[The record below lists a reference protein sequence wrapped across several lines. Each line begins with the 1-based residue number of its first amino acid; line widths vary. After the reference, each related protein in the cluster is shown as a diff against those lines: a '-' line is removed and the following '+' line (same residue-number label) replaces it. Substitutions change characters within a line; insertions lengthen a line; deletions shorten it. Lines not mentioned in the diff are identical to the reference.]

1 MIFEFWNLGVLNGCF
16 AFFHEVFCSDISIL
30 HHLDCD
36 LKILIYDMIGN
47 ISGCFFW
54 SEFYLGV
61 Y

>member
-1 MIFEFWNLGVLNGCF
+1 MMIFEFWNLGVLNGCF

-47 ISGCFFW
+47 ISGFF
-54 SEFYLGV
+54 LK
-61 Y
+61 